1 MYPRAVLHLDM
12 DAFFVSVERKYNSDL
27 LHRPVIIGGSN
38 HRGVVS
44 SCSYE
49 ARHFGVRS
57 GMPIALARRFCPE
70 AVYLRGDIDLYSR
83 ESGLI
88 TDIITEQAPVF
99 AKSSIDEF
107 DIDLSGMDRYV
118 GVCKW
123 SRELRHRIMRE
134 SGLPVSSGI
143 AVNRF
148 VSKMATNAAKPCN
161 EKQVTPGGEKTFL
174 APIHISKMHGV
185 GEVNARKLIY
195 MGIRHIGT
203 LSKIPKP
210 LLQREF
216 GKYGNYLWERSNGID
231 PSVIAPYRKEKSI
244 SKERTFQSDSI
255 DPVFLRTQLL
265 DMCSRLA
272 FQLRNAGKL
281 TSCITVKIRYSDFQT
296 YTQQRKIS
304 YTANDRT
311 LRRHVEELFRNLY
324 QRRQRVRL
332 VGIKLSGLVAGNS
345 QISLLDDTIREIDL
359 LLAMDRIRRR
369 FGETA
374 VRFCDAVM
382 LDCSKNHKTL

>member
-1 MYPRAVLHLDM
+1 MYERAVLHLDM
-12 DAFFVSVERKYNSDL
+12 DTFFVSVERKYNSDL
-27 LHRPVIIGGSN
+27 LHQPVIIGGTGS
-38 HRGVVS
+38 RGVVS

-49 ARHFGVRS
+49 ARRFGVHS
-57 GMPIALARRFCPE
+57 GMPMGLARRFCPE
-70 AVYLRGDIDLYSR
+70 AVYLRGDMDLYSR

-88 TDIITEQAPVF
+88 TEIITEQAPLF

-107 DIDLSGMDRYV
+107 DIDLTGMDRYL
-118 GVCKW
+118 GACKW

-134 SGLPVSSGI
+134 SGLPLSSGI
-143 AVNRF
+143 SVNRF

-161 EKQVTPGGEKTFL
+161 EKQIDPGDEKPFL

-185 GEVNARKLIY
+185 GEVNSRKLIY

-203 LSKIPKP
+203 LSRIPRP

-216 GKYGNYLWERSNGID
+216 GKYGDYLWERSNGID
-231 PSVIAPYRKEKSI
+231 PSVITPYRKEKSM
-244 SKERTFQSDSI
+244 SKERTFQTDSI
-255 DPVFLRTQLL
+255 DPVFLRSHLL
-265 DMCSRLA
+265 DMCSRLG

-281 TSCITVKIRYSDFQT
+281 TSCISVKIRYGDFQT
-296 YTQQRKIS
+296 YTHQRRIP

-311 LRRHVEELFRNLY
+311 LRRHLEELFQQLY

-332 VGIKLSGLVAGNS
+332 LGVKFSGLVTGS
-345 QISLLDDTIREIDL
+345 FQISLLDDTVREIDL

-374 VRFCDAVM
+374 VQYVND
-382 LDCSKNHKTL
+382 LIIQ

>member
-1 MYPRAVLHLDM
+1 MYQRAVLHLDM
-12 DAFFVSVERKYNSDL
+12 DTFFVSIERKYNSDL
-27 LHRPVIIGGSN
+27 LHRPIIIGSST

-49 ARHFGVRS
+49 ARRFGVRS
-57 GMPIALARRFCPE
+57 GMPMALARRFCPE

-83 ESGLI
+83 ESALI
-88 TDIITEQAPVF
+88 TEIITEQAPVF

-107 DIDLSGMDRYV
+107 DIDLSGMDRYL

-143 AVNRF
+143 SVNRF

-161 EKQVTPGGEKTFL
+161 EKQILPGGEKPFL
-174 APIHISKMHGV
+174 SPLHISKMHGV

-203 LSKIPKP
+203 LSKIPRP
-210 LLQREF
+210 LLHREF
-216 GKYGNYLWERSNGID
+216 GKYGDYLWERANGID
-231 PSVIAPYRKEKSI
+231 SSVITPYRKEKSI
-244 SKERTFQSDSI
+244 SKERTFQTDSI
-255 DPVFLRTQLL
+255 DPVFLRAQLL

-281 TSCITVKIRYSDFQT
+281 TSCISVKIRYSDFQT
-296 YTQQRKIS
+296 YTHQRKIS
-304 YTANDRT
+304 YTANDRS
-311 LRRHVEELFRNLY
+311 LRGHVEELFQKLY

-332 VGIKLSGLVAGNS
+332 VGVKLSGLVAGNL
-345 QISLLDDTIREIDL
+345 QISLLDDTVKEIEL

-374 VRFCDAVM
+374 VRYGDVVIG
-382 LDCSKNHKTL
+382 DW